1 MNAVLVIGSGQRVR
15 RAALPAILSRPE
27 TWNLAGIRSRKP
39 KQIHA
44 EDAAGQSVG
53 GPLEVVAL
61 DTLTTADLTAV
72 HLVYV
77 CVSKGAV
84 PKVLAQLAA
93 LLTSV
98 RPIERPALLIDTP
111 VLLFKHMF
119 AAKSFD
125 AFPRVFVAE
134 DMSTLPWLDTLRLA
148 QRHVGLTRRLILNQ
162 SAFAYHGVALAKT
175 LLGEV
180 TVLSA
185 HRRKTASG
193 HERTM
198 RFAGGKSCTI
208 IEPRDYTI
216 GSARLEC
223 DQGTVTIGPDASEGT
238 WHLSA
243 ELDAEGMCVGFFA
256 ECNGERRFA
265 TTLNAADQALLGP
278 LQATG
283 PIKMMDAMK
292 RVGFA
297 RLLDD
302 IAANGITES
311 NTNES
316 ITSFP
321 SVWGLDDGLDDMWID
336 YLTEKTGRWRKTPFT
351 SARSGTA
358 RGVVGA
364 LMKLAARIKK

>member
-1 MNAVLVIGSGQRVR
+1 MNSVLVIGSGQRVR
-15 RAALPAILSRPE
+15 RAALPAILARPE
-27 TWNLAGIRSRKP
+27 TWSLAGIRSRKP
-39 KQIHA
+39 KQIHS
-44 EDAAGQSVG
+44 EDAAGDNVG
-53 GPLEVVAL
+53 AALDVTAL
-61 DTLTTADLTAV
+61 DTLTTTDLTAV

-84 PKVLAQLAA
+84 PNVLAQLAD
-93 LLTSV
+93 LLASV

-148 QRHVGLTRRLILNQ
+148 QKHVGLTRRLILNQ

-180 TVLSA
+180 TVLTA
-185 HRRKTASG
+185 RRRKIASG
-193 HERTM
+193 FERTL
-198 RFAGGKSCTI
+198 RFADGKVCTI
-208 IEPRDYTI
+208 IEPRDYAI

-223 DQGTVTIGPDASEGT
+223 EQGAISLGPQAPGGT
-238 WHLSA
+238 WHVSA
-243 ELDAEGMCVGFFA
+243 TLAADGTCTGFFA
-256 ECNGERRFA
+256 ECDGERRFVS
-265 TTLNAADQALLGP
+265 TLSAADQALLGP
-278 LQATG
+278 LQSTG
-283 PIKMMDAMK
+283 PIQMMDAMK

-302 IAANGITES
+302 IAAQNTAQQHPDES
-311 NTNES
+311 NASGPN
-316 ITSFP
+316 
-321 SVWGLDDGLDDMWID
+321 VWSLNDGLDDMWID
-336 YLTEKTGRWRKTPFT
+336 YLTEKTGRWRQTPLT
-351 SARSGTA
+351 SAHSGTA
-358 RGVVGA
+358 RGLVGT